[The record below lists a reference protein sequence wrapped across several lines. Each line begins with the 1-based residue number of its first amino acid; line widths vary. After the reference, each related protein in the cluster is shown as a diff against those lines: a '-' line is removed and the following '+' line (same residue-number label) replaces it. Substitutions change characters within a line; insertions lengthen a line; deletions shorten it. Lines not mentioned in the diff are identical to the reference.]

1 MSYTKRNDGRKF
13 DELRQIEA
21 KAGVIKSADGSA
33 LFKIGKTVAYAV
45 VRGPR
50 DLYPKFLKDPTKGIL
65 RVYYQMMP
73 FSGVGERIRP
83 GPNRRAKEI
92 SMVTENALAN
102 VIALEKFPNSVVD
115 VYIDIPQAD
124 AGTRCAGISAAAIA
138 LADAGIP
145 MKEMVAAV
153 AVGRVGDKLVVDLDY
168 SEESSEEGAVDI
180 PVAVTSR
187 TKKVSLLQMDG
198 DLEKSQLKEL
208 LKKAQDACGKIN
220 EIQRNALKEKYK
232 MDKNIE
238 EVDENDN
245 Q

>member
-1 MSYTKRNDGRKF
+1 MSYSKRNDGRGF
-13 DELRQIEA
+13 DELRPIEA

-33 LFKIGKTVAYAV
+33 MFKIGKTVAYAV

-65 RVYYQMMP
+65 RVNYQMMP
-73 FSGVGERIRP
+73 FSGVGERIKP

-92 SMVTENALAN
+92 SMVTEHALSN
-102 VIALEKFPNSVVD
+102 IIILEKFPNSVVD

-145 MKEMVAAV
+145 MKEMVSAV

-168 SEESSEEGAVDI
+168 SEESFEGGASDM

-187 TKKVSLLQMDG
+187 TKKISLLQMDG
-198 DLEKSQLKEL
+198 ELEASQLKEL
-208 LKKAQDACGKIN
+208 LEKARKACAQIN
-220 EIQRNALKEKYK
+220 EIQKSALKEKY
-232 MDKNIE
+232 NVE
-238 EVDENDN
+238 EVEENDSE
-245 Q
+245 